1 MFQTFVRAAALM
13 AATLVTVVSAIAQEA
28 RPNHAS
34 MNLKRSMKY
43 PSRVRIYA
51 DARLTNREV
60 FYEPVLDITAD
71 RLSGAVAVND
81 ATATVVVRFKN
92 DEGKD
97 DGVAFRDGGRIG
109 LRGETGPIYQAL
121 RRAAKK

>member
-1 MFQTFVRAAALM
+1 LPND
-13 AATLVTVVSAIAQEA
+13 IA
-28 RPNHAS
+28 NHW
-34 MNLKRSMKY
+34 
-43 PSRVRIYA
+43 
-51 DARLTNREV
+51 
-60 FYEPVLDITAD
+60 
-71 RLSGAVAVND
+71 
-81 ATATVVVRFKN
+81 VVVRFKN